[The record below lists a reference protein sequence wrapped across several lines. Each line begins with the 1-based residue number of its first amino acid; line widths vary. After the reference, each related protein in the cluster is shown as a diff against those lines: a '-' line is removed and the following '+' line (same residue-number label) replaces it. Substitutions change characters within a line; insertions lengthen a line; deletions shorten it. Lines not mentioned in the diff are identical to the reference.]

1 MGKLSNQLTLLNVH
15 LENYLSNSIFDNA
28 DNAFEAFSTE
38 QIFKDQ
44 DIAMDEVLI
53 GLVGESMDYGIDGV
67 FIYLNDELINNLE
80 EIELQNKMSLDLH
93 FLQYKNTNTI
103 SESVI
108 DKFIVATDII
118 FDLEKDLEAYRS
130 VISESLL
137 EKLELI
143 HNVIKKIAI
152 KHPKINISFHHVSKG
167 DSQNIY
173 GPKFENLS
181 YLNKINILRDRTL
194 GSNLGNMDFSYK
206 IIDAE
211 ALLQLLR
218 KEPNYSLPLKLNEN
232 PIAIDYNEANQRGYI
247 ASVNVIEYYKFLCD
261 PTDNS
266 LRKYLFESNIR
277 DFQNNTSVNNEI
289 QRTLKEKNEFDF
301 WWLNNGITIIAE
313 NGTLVGKTLHLENI
327 QIVNGLQTSHTLYN
341 TFSSN
346 LPESDTRS
354 ILLKIIITDKKETM
368 GNIIKSNNSHN
379 PVPPAL
385 LRATHK
391 VQRDIE
397 DYFLANGFYYDRRK
411 NYYKNL
417 NKPTKKIISI
427 NYLSQCLTSLIE
439 KNPSK
444 ARSNPT
450 ILTKNESDYNRLF
463 PDRRRMETYIQ
474 SIKIMKRVEM
484 YLKEEFTPDDETDVA
499 LSTYYHFHI
508 SRVLISVILNSARY
522 NGDRDLRGIA
532 VDLVNEDQISTAFRL
547 TKELV
552 VRYARENQQ
561 SNLTYVSKQIPLSEF
576 INTNLQSLLTN

>member
-1 MGKLSNQLTLLNVH
+1 MSNQQTLLNVH
-15 LENYLSNSIFDNA
+15 LENYLTNSTFDNH
-28 DNAFEAFSTE
+28 DKAFEVFSTE

-44 DIAMDEVLI
+44 DIAIDEVLI
-53 GLVGESMDYGIDGV
+53 GLVGESMDYGIDGIY
-67 FIYLNDELINNLE
+67 IYLNDELINNIE
-80 EIELQNKMSLDLH
+80 EVELQNKMTLDLH
-93 FLQYKNTNTI
+93 FLQYKNTNSIT
-103 SESVI
+103 ESVI

-118 FDLEKDLEAYRS
+118 FDLDKDLESYRS
-130 VISESLL
+130 VISETLL

-143 HNVIKKIAI
+143 HNIIKSIAI
-152 KHPKINISFHHVSKG
+152 KHPKINVKFYHVSKG

-181 YLNKINILRDRTL
+181 YLNKINILRDRSL
-194 GSNLGNMDFSYK
+194 ESNLGKMDFTYK

-218 KEPNYSLPLKLNEN
+218 KEPNYSLALKLNEN
-232 PIAIDYNEANQRGYI
+232 PIAIDYRESDQRGYI
-247 ASVNVIEYYKFLCD
+247 ASVNVIEYFKFLCD

-289 QRTLKEKNEFDF
+289 ESTLKEKSEFDF

-313 NGTLVGKTLHLENI
+313 NGTLVGKTLQLENI

-341 TFSSN
+341 TFKSN
-346 LPESDTRS
+346 LPESDSRS
-354 ILLKIIITDKKETM
+354 LLLKIIITDKKDTM
-368 GNIIKSNNSHN
+368 DIIIKSNNSHN

-397 DYFLANGFYYDRRK
+397 DYFLANGYYYDRRK
-411 NYYKNL
+411 NYYRNQ

-427 NYLSQCLTSLIE
+427 NYLSQCLTSIIE

-450 ILTKNESDYNRLF
+450 ILTKNEQDYDRLF
-463 PDRRRMETYIQ
+463 PDRRPMETYIQ
-474 SIKIMKRVEM
+474 SIRIMKRVEI
-484 YLKEEFTPDDETDVA
+484 YLKQEFTREDETDVA

-508 SRVLISVILNSARY
+508 SRVLVSVILNSVRF
-522 NGDRDLRGIA
+522 NGDRDLRTINTDNIT
-532 VDLVNEDQISTAFRL
+532 VEQISTAYQI

-552 VRYARENQQ
+552 LKYAQENNQD
-561 SNLTYVSKQIPLSEF
+561 NLTYASKQIPLSEF
-576 INTNLQSLLTN
+576 INNNLQSLITN

>member
-1 MGKLSNQLTLLNVH
+1 MSNQQTLLNVH
-15 LENYLSNSIFDNA
+15 LENYLTNSTFNNHDK
-28 DNAFEAFSTE
+28 AFEVFSTE

-44 DIAMDEVLI
+44 DIAIDEVLI
-53 GLVGESMDYGIDGV
+53 GLVGESMDYGIDG
-67 FIYLNDELINNLE
+67 IYMYLNDELINNIE
-80 EIELQNKMSLDLH
+80 EVDLQNRMTLELH
-93 FLQYKNTNTI
+93 FLQYKNTNSIT
-103 SESVI
+103 ESVI

-118 FDLEKDLEAYRS
+118 FDLDKDLELYRS
-130 VISESLL
+130 VISETLL

-143 HNVIKKIAI
+143 HNIIKFIAI
-152 KHPKINISFHHVSKG
+152 KHPKINVRFYHVSKG
-167 DSQNIY
+167 DNQNVY
-173 GPKFENLS
+173 GPKFENHS
-181 YLNKINILRDRTL
+181 YLNKINILRDRSL
-194 GSNLGNMDFSYK
+194 GSNLGNMDFTYK

-218 KEPNYSLPLKLNEN
+218 KEPNYSLALKLNEN
-232 PIAIDYNEANQRGYI
+232 PIAIDYRESEQRGYI
-247 ASVNVIEYYKFLCD
+247 ASVNVLEYYKFLCD

-289 QRTLKEKNEFDF
+289 ESTLKEKNEFDF

-313 NGTLVGKTLHLENI
+313 NGTLVGKTLQLENI

-341 TFSSN
+341 AFKSN
-346 LPESDTRS
+346 LPESDSRS
-354 ILLKIIITDKKETM
+354 LLLKIIITNKKDTM
-368 GNIIKSNNSHN
+368 DIIIKSNNSHN

-397 DYFLANGFYYDRRK
+397 DYFLANGYYYDRRK
-411 NYYKNL
+411 NYYRNQ

-427 NYLSQCLTSLIE
+427 NYLSQCLTSIIE

-450 ILTKNESDYNRLF
+450 ILTKNEQDYDRLF
-463 PDRRRMETYIQ
+463 PNRRPMETYIQ
-474 SIKIMKRVEM
+474 CIKIMKRVEI
-484 YLKEEFTPDDETDVA
+484 YLKQEFTRGDETDVA

-508 SRVLISVILNSARY
+508 SRVLVSVILNSVRF
-522 NGDRDLRGIA
+522 NGDRDLSAINTDNIT
-532 VDLVNEDQISTAFRL
+532 VEQISTAYQI

-552 VRYARENQQ
+552 LKYVEENKQD
-561 SNLTYVSKQIPLSEF
+561 NLTYASKQIPLSEF
-576 INTNLQSLLTN
+576 INNNLQSLITN